1 MKILLLSFLLIY
13 SIPYISNCQIQSFVE
28 FDSLYEIDAPIVT
41 RDQVSIYKND
51 LFFASNSKSK
61 KFLRI
66 SNLSKNLNY
75 ELHLPDTIS
84 FHPCRGFIISE
95 DIIYYYDYRL
105 IHAFSLSNKDPKHLF
120 STNKRG
126 CVRSIKVIQDK
137 LYLYGVAYCSFN
149 TDTDKQT
156 AINVFDLKKK
166 NRVFSEYPNPSARG
180 FSYFQPS
187 KVIEIDTNRVFI
199 ADYDKYRI
207 MIYDYDKN
215 IVDSIKYSPS
225 EWVSTTDMI
234 PDYPV
239 GSHDPGS
246 YIKKINPFTN
256 KISLM
261 NNISLLPNNNLLVAW
276 TIPKDEDYEYVM
288 RYDIWEK
295 KEGEWKISKSNIEDF
310 IPDSAKLMD
319 KYSLPIKMGFKIVD
333 NYLIVRYR
341 GSTIKN
347 FKESFGKPYEEF
359 IEINE
364 KYFLENELKTLV
376 GVYKIK

>member
-1 MKILLLSFLLIY
+1 MKILLLSFLMIY

-66 SNLSKNLNY
+66 SNLSKNINY
-75 ELHLPDTIS
+75 DLHLPDTIS

-105 IHAFSLSNKDPKHLF
+105 IHAFSLSNKNPKHLF

-156 AINVFDLKKK
+156 AINIFDLFNK
-166 NRVFSEYPNPSARG
+166 NREFLEFPNPSARG

-187 KVIEIDTNRVFI
+187 KVIEIDSNRVFI

-207 MIYDYDKN
+207 LIYDYDRSL
-215 IVDSIKYSPS
+215 VDSINYSPT
-225 EWVSTTDMI
+225 EWISTDEII
-234 PDYPV
+234 PEYPV
-239 GSHDPGS
+239 GSHEPAS
-246 YIKKINPFTN
+246 YIKKISPFTN

-261 NNISLLPNNNLLVAW
+261 NNISLLSNNRLLVAW
-276 TIPKDEDYEYVM
+276 TIPKDEDYEYIM
-288 RYDIWEK
+288 RYDIWK
-295 KEGEWKISKSNIEDF
+295 KVDGEWEISKSNIEDF
-310 IPDSAKLMD
+310 IPVSGKIMD
-319 KYSLPIKMGFKIVD
+319 EYSLPIKMGFKVVD
-333 NYLIVRYR
+333 DYLIVRYR
-341 GSTIKN
+341 GSTKKI
-347 FKESFGKPYEEF
+347 FLEYIDKPYEEF
-359 IEINE
+359 HKANE
-364 KYFLENELKTLV
+364 KHFLENDLKTLV